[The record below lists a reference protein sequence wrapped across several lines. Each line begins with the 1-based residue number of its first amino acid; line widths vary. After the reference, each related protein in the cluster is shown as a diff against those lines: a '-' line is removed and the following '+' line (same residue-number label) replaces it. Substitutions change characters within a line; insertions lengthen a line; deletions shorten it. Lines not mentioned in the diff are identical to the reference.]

1 MYSAPQSPNTA
12 PESPGT
18 PLDSPPASP
27 VSTCSQRSADTDVEY
42 DDEHEDEHE
51 DEHDDE
57 HDDQHNDEHGDGH
70 DDENNGGFARAPSN
84 HIPHRDRHTTLTA
97 TFVYGLALSVF
108 GWAVICSL
116 VHPPAIPLP
125 IHRPIIDLTKTL
137 PSLDFSQNDSY
148 NIYSFKLQFE
158 SNCTCP
164 LKWIR
169 NRRRYLPEN
178 PDDLWESD
186 LWADIPPNLP
196 GQLDGYDDHQMMDIA
211 RRCEK
216 ISEDIGALYTHVS
229 SFTLPINQAHEDALA
244 TISALVDH
252 LHQVHRYQARR
263 EHKPSSRYDGWI
275 TEGYQ
280 NELGASVIEHWHV
293 EVEVQ
298 DEMLGSNPNKKGSTY
313 KRKNPRAFTTQ
324 LEHIS
329 QPRLRLYSSVAVSST
344 LSTLAT
350 NASLLLD
357 QVRVIS
363 AELQNVHQRNSKC
376 RGLLND
382 RPSGNTGLEDIFRAA
397 THKAAT
403 AHQAIARV
411 DALRVSL
418 RGFWGARTYSKKKR
432 YDYPD
437 QFDPKLGHL
446 SLLRNETILAGDRWQ
461 ATWTWLG
468 LQTESPASHVSLGS
482 FLSQWLPVRHFVRL
496 PELREQHAALIEL
509 LMDEDTGESMLD
521 GYPRMF
527 YLN

>member
-12 PESPGT
+12 PESPDT
-18 PLDSPPASP
+18 PPDSPPASP
-27 VSTCSQRSADTDVEY
+27 VSTSSHRSADTDVEY
-42 DDEHEDEHE
+42 DDEH
-51 DEHDDE
+51 DDE
-57 HDDQHNDEHGDGH
+57 DNDEHGNGH
-70 DDENNGGFARAPSN
+70 DDENNVGFARAPSN
-84 HIPHRDRHTTLTA
+84 HIPHWDRHAALTA
-97 TFVYGLALSVF
+97 TFVYGLALSVL
-108 GWAVICSL
+108 GWAIICCI
-116 VHPPAIPLP
+116 VQPPAIPLP
-125 IHRPIIDLTKTL
+125 IHRPLIDLTKTL
-137 PSLDFSQNDSY
+137 PSLDFSKNDSY
-148 NIYSFKLQFE
+148 NLYSFKRQFE

-186 LWADIPPNLP
+186 LWADIPPKLP

-216 ISEDIGALYTHVS
+216 MSEDIGALYTHVS
-229 SFTLPINQAHEDALA
+229 SFNLPINQAHEDALA
-244 TISALVDH
+244 TISALVGH

-263 EHKPSSRYDGWI
+263 EHGPSSRYDGWI

-293 EVEVQ
+293 EVQVQ
-298 DEMLGSNPNKKGSTY
+298 DEMLGPAANKKGSSY

-329 QPRLRLYSSVAVSST
+329 HPRLRLYSSVAVSST

-357 QVRVIS
+357 QVRAIS
-363 AELQNVHQRNSKC
+363 AELEKVHQRNSKC

-382 RPSGNTGLEDIFRAA
+382 RHSGKTALEDIFRVA

-403 AHQAIARV
+403 AHQAIAKV

-418 RGFWGARTYSKKKR
+418 RGFWGTRTYGKKR
-432 YDYPD
+432 RNDYHD
-437 QFDPKLGHL
+437 QLDPKLGHL
-446 SLLRNETILAGDRWQ
+446 SLLRNDTILAGDRWQ

-468 LQTESPASHVSLGS
+468 LQTESPASDMSFGS

-509 LMDEDTGESMLD
+509 LMDEDIGESILD